1 MRPVSTVLLPYIKR
15 RSPFPHAFCE
25 PSDLLVKL
33 NFATNLGRASGP
45 ISILRERNFGL
56 IWSAITTSQM
66 ASQMETVVVVWYVLN
81 LTDSPFLVGL
91 TASARLGFNFLALFA
106 GATADLVPRRT
117 LMIIIQSVLAGLALV
132 MLTLIVTGLI
142 EVWHIFMITLGAG
155 LARIFQMPTAQS
167 LAVDSVEPPRI
178 SNAVAL
184 INAGSNIALVGGPII
199 GGVLFDLFGPEG
211 AYVLVAALYISS
223 GILTFLMGATRISE
237 AVKRESVFTLV
248 AEGLRYVKGEQ
259 LLWSALLIAVIFNIT
274 GFSFHTTL
282 VPIFARDV
290 LDRDSVGLG
299 ILISSF
305 GIGGLVGSMFWAAMP
320 DLKHTGLL
328 CILAVCGWH
337 STMIVFAAST
347 AFYLSVG
354 ILVVTGMLFSS
365 SLVLVLTVLMKT
377 GRPEFR
383 GRLMGLRTLAIYAH
397 AFGSLAAGAVA
408 GMLGAP
414 TTAVLSGVFGI
425 SMMIALALVAP
436 KLRRF

>member
-1 MRPVSTVLLPYIKR
+1 
-15 RSPFPHAFCE
+15 
-25 PSDLLVKL
+25 
-33 NFATNLGRASGP
+33 
-45 ISILRERNFGL
+45 
-56 IWSAITTSQM
+56 
-66 ASQMETVVVVWYVLN
+66 METVVVVWYVLN

-91 TASARLGFNFLALFA
+91 TATARLGFNFLALLA
-106 GATADLVPRRT
+106 GATADIVPRRT
-117 LMIIIQSVLAGLALV
+117 LMMIVQAVLAALALV
-132 MLTLIVTGLI
+132 MLVLIVSGQI
-142 EVWHIFMITLGAG
+142 EVWHIFIVTLGAG

-167 LAVDSVEPPRI
+167 LAVDSVSTERI
-178 SNAVAL
+178 PNAVAL
-184 INAGSNIALVGGPII
+184 ISAGMNIALVLGPIM
-199 GGVLFDLFGPEG
+199 GGLLFDFFGPEG
-211 AYVLVAALYISS
+211 AYVLVASLYINS
-223 GILTFLMGATRISE
+223 GVFTFFMGTTRISE

-259 LLWSALLIAVIFNIT
+259 LLWSALFVAVIFNIT

-305 GIGGLVGSMFWAAMP
+305 GIGGLAGSMFWASIP
-320 DLKHTGLL
+320 NLKHTGLF

-337 STMIVFAAST
+337 ATMIVFAAST
-347 AFYLSVG
+347 NFYLSVG
-354 ILVVTGMLFSS
+354 ILVGTGMMFSS

-397 AFGSLAAGAVA
+397 AFGSLGAGAAA

-414 TTAVLSGVFGI
+414 TTAVLSGIFGI
-425 SMMIALALVAP
+425 SMMIVLGLIAP

>member
-1 MRPVSTVLLPYIKR
+1 
-15 RSPFPHAFCE
+15 
-25 PSDLLVKL
+25 
-33 NFATNLGRASGP
+33 
-45 ISILRERNFGL
+45 
-56 IWSAITTSQM
+56 
-66 ASQMETVVVVWYVLN
+66 METVVVVWYVLN

-91 TASARLGFNFLALFA
+91 TATARLGFNFLALFA

-117 LMIIIQSVLAGLALV
+117 LMMVVQAVLATLALV
-132 MLTLIVTGLI
+132 MLVLIVSGQI
-142 EVWHIFMITLGAG
+142 EVWHIFIVTLGAG

-167 LAVDSVEPPRI
+167 LAVDSVSTERI
-178 SNAVAL
+178 PNAVAL
-184 INAGSNIALVGGPII
+184 ISAAMNIALVLGPIM
-199 GGVLFDLFGPEG
+199 GGLLFDFFGPEG
-211 AYVLVAALYISS
+211 AYVLVASLYISS
-223 GILTFLMGATRISE
+223 GVATFMMGTTRISE

-259 LLWSALLIAVIFNIT
+259 LLWSALFVAVIFNIT

-305 GIGGLVGSMFWAAMP
+305 GIGGLAGSMFWASIP
-320 DLKHTGLL
+320 NLKHTGLF

-337 STMIVFAAST
+337 ATMIVFATST
-347 AFYLSVG
+347 NFYLSVG
-354 ILVVTGMLFSS
+354 ILVVTGMMFSS

-397 AFGSLAAGAVA
+397 AFGSLGAGAVA

-414 TTAVLSGVFGI
+414 TAAVLSGIFGI
-425 SMMIALALVAP
+425 AMMIALALIAP

>member
-1 MRPVSTVLLPYIKR
+1 M
-15 RSPFPHAFCE
+15 SPLH
-25 PSDLLVKL
+25 LLVKL
-33 NFATNLGRASGP
+33 NFATNLGRAAGP
-45 ISILRERNFGL
+45 ISILHERNFGL

-106 GATADLVPRRT
+106 GATADIVPRRT
-117 LMIIIQSVLAGLALV
+117 LMVIIQSVLATLALV
-132 MLTLIVTGLI
+132 MLVLIVTGLI
-142 EVWHIFMITLGAG
+142 EVWHIFMITLVAG

-199 GGVLFDLFGPEG
+199 GGVLFDRFGPEG
-211 AYVLVAALYISS
+211 AYVLVASLYITS
-223 GILTFLMGATRISE
+223 GLATLAMGYTRVSE
-237 AVKRESVFTLV
+237 SQKRESVFALV

-282 VPIFARDV
+282 VPIFTRDV

-305 GIGGLVGSMFWAAMP
+305 GIGGLIGSMFWAVMP
-320 DLKHTGLL
+320 NLKHTGML
-328 CILAVCGWH
+328 CILVVCGWH

-347 AFYLSVG
+347 NFYLSVG
-354 ILVVTGMLFSS
+354 ILVVTGVLFSS

-377 GRPEFR
+377 GLPEFR

-397 AFGSLAAGAVA
+397 AFGSLAAGAIA

-414 TTAVLSGVFGI
+414 TTAVLSGILGI
-425 SMMIALALVAP
+425 SMMFALALAAP